1 MRVGHDGQAPSPGE
15 GMAAHI
21 TPGEC
26 HLKNTM
32 LACALMAA
40 TFSAAAKDKM
50 IPLADADAA
59 LLKDKTVALTVHER
73 PSFSAMT
80 AGKASFGLFG
90 AGAMISAGNKLV
102 DENHVQDPAE
112 IVRTNLSASLRDAH
126 GVTLLAPDTTPTK
139 ATKPKE
145 IATLHPEADYV
156 LDVRSGGWMYA
167 YYPTRWGSYWVGYS
181 VQVQLVDTKT
191 NRQVSNA
198 ACNATTRDNPN
209 SPSLDQLHADGA
221 KLLKDVTASL
231 GWVCVQLLSKEQ
243 FHLAAD
249 KVATT
254 PAEYANPLANIAPA
268 APVSEETAKT
278 AEGAPAEGVASPA
291 GDSASAPA
299 DGKDAGTDG
308 SR

>member
-1 MRVGHDGQAPSPGE
+1 
-15 GMAAHI
+15 
-21 TPGEC
+21 
-26 HLKNTM
+26 M

-40 TFSAAAKDKM
+40 TFSATAKDKL
-50 IPLADADAA
+50 IPLTDADAA

-126 GVTLLAPDTTPTK
+126 GVTLLATDTAPTK
-139 ATKPKE
+139 ATKPKD
-145 IATLHPEADYV
+145 IAALHPEADYV

-198 ACNATTRDNPN
+198 ACNANTRDNPN
-209 SPSLDQLHADGA
+209 SPTQDQLHADGA
-221 KLLKDVTASL
+221 KLLKDVTTSL

-243 FHLAAD
+243 FHFAAE
-249 KVATT
+249 KVAAT
-254 PAEYANPLANIAPA
+254 PAEYANPLANITPATPA
-268 APVSEETAKT
+268 AADSATTADSSP
-278 AEGAPAEGVASPA
+278 AAAAGSSAAPAEG
-291 GDSASAPA
+291 
-299 DGKDAGTDG
+299 KDAGADG
-308 SR
+308 SH